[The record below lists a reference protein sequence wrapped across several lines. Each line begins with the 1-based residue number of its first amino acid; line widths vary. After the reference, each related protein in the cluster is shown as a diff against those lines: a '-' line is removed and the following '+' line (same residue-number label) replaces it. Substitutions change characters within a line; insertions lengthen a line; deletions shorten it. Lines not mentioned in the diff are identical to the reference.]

1 MIRDK
6 YKKNFSKILLLFIT
20 GIIVGSLSIFP
31 MVFIQ
36 KVIDYLTLGVQSEFV
51 KYIILYSLVYIL
63 VNMFKI
69 ALVNFGSKFELNLNR
84 DIKDEIV

>member
-36 KVIDYLTLGVQSEFV
+36 KVIDYLTF
-51 KYIILYSLVYIL
+51 I
-63 VNMFKI
+63 NC
-69 ALVNFGSKFELNLNR
+69 NNNLATQTSYKQN
-84 DIKDEIV
+84 V